1 MNIDDRF
8 AYLENKIQSNFDIFN
23 DKLYA
28 YNNKMNDIMIVDGIS
43 SIKKESNF
51 NLNSTSI
58 LKFGQ
63 NGSIAIFGILF
74 AFVCY
79 ILNSSKP
86 AFVCNKI
93 LNTDTHFIENKVS
106 FFKLILYSFTISIGI
121 IIVLSISYYIYKMK
135 AN

>member
-23 DKLYA
+23 EKLYA
-28 YNNKMNDIMIVDGIS
+28 YNNKMNDIMIVDGTS
-43 SIKKESNF
+43 SFKREPNF
-51 NLNSTSI
+51 NPTSI

-63 NGSIAIFGILF
+63 TGSLVIFGVLF

-86 AFVCNKI
+86 AFICNKV
-93 LNTDTHFIENKVS
+93 LNTNTHFIENNIS

-121 IIVLSISYYIYKMK
+121 IIVLAISYYIYKMK